1 MTEGDAVFAADG
13 AHIGQIDGLDEEWL
27 TVRGESYTYRL
38 PRAEVA
44 YEHENRV
51 FLTAPNRSAAHLWRV
66 DLQRRSGLRGW
77 WDRHVLGPS
86 PHHLG
91 GRLTD

>member
-13 AHIGQIDGLDEEWL
+13 AHIGQVNGLDEEWL
-27 TVRGESYTYRL
+27 SVEGEDYSYRI
-38 PRAEVA
+38 PRTCVA

-51 FLTAPNRSAAHLWRV
+51 FLTAPNRGAAHLWRP
-66 DLQRRSGLRGW
+66 DLQRRRGVRGW
-77 WDRHVLGPS
+77 WDRWVLGPS
-86 PHHLG
+86 RQPLG

>member
-13 AHIGQIDGLDEEWL
+13 AHIGYVAGLDAEWL
-27 TVRGESYTYRL
+27 TVKGEDYTYRI
-38 PRAEVA
+38 PRTGVA

-51 FLTAPNRSAAHLWRV
+51 FLTAPNRSAAHLWRS
-66 DLQRRSGLRGW
+66 DLQRRGGVRGW
-77 WDRHVLGPS
+77 WDRWVLGPS
-86 PHHLG
+86 RRPLG